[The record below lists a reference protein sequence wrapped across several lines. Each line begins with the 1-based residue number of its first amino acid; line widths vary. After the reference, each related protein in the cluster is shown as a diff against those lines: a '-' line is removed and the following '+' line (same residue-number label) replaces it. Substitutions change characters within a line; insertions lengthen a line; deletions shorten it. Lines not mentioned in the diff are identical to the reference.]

1 MSHEKF
7 DLSKLEKLNDV
18 GRFETL
24 SPDAMWAALGSPV
37 DAKSIVEIGA
47 GTGLFAAQFA
57 LRAPAATLFAV
68 DIEETMLAWMRDN
81 RPEVASG
88 RMFPVLAEES
98 LVPLPDESA
107 DIVYMIN
114 LHHELASPAKSYVD
128 ALRLLRVG
136 GRFMVV
142 DWAPGDSPRGPS
154 QHIRVAAE
162 DVAKILT
169 SVGFRKV
176 IVHDGVLP
184 YAWLVTASR

>member
-37 DAKSIVEIGA
+37 GAKSIIEIGA
-47 GTGLFAAQFA
+47 GTGLFAAQF
-57 LRAPAATLFAV
+57 LMRAPAATLFAV
-68 DIEETMLAWMRDN
+68 DIEEAMLEWMRDN

-88 RMFPVLAEES
+88 RLLPVLAAES

-114 LHHELASPAKSYVD
+114 LHHELAAPAKSYAD

-136 GRFMVV
+136 GRFMAV

-154 QHIRVAAE
+154 QRVRVPAN

-169 SVGFRKV
+169 SVGFREV
-176 IVHDGVLP
+176 TVHEGVLP
-184 YAWLVTASR
+184 YAWLVTAVR